1 MFGSGGTKTVRCAAT
16 LIAGVLLTGGLSACS
31 VVTERERQPPAAGQ
45 SPQSA
50 PTVPAGASPAVP
62 AEDAGVLGAEA
73 RNYAEL
79 QRRLAVAAGP
89 VLLDDSGPADGPA
102 AGFTKV
108 GTVLTDGPHTL
119 TAACVGIPQAQ
130 IHLSQDT
137 AAGTEHTVF
146 EVDCSGVQTQIVQ
159 LQKGYVSAQVTRPDP
174 TGAWTGAVAGVRITV
189 P

>member
-1 MFGSGGTKTVRCAAT
+1 MFGSGGTKTVRCAAA

-31 VVTERERQPPAAGQ
+31 VVTEREGQPPAARQ
-45 SPQSA
+45 SQQAA
-50 PTVPAGASPAVP
+50 PTTAPEAP

-79 QRRLAVAAGP
+79 QQRLAVAAGS

-102 AGFTKV
+102 AGFNKV
-108 GTVLTDGPHTL
+108 GTVLTDGPHTV
-119 TAACVGIPQAQ
+119 TAACVGFTHAQ
-130 IHLSQDT
+130 IYLSQDT

-174 TGAWTGAVAGVRITV
+174 TGAWTGAVAGIRITV

>member
-1 MFGSGGTKTVRCAAT
+1 M
-16 LIAGVLLTGGLSACS
+16 
-31 VVTERERQPPAAGQ
+31 VTDRERQPPAAGQ
-45 SPQSA
+45 SQQAA
-50 PTVPAGASPAVP
+50 PTVTAKAPTETPP
-62 AEDAGVLGAEA
+62 EDAGVLGAEA

-79 QRRLAVAAGP
+79 QRRLAAAAGS

-108 GTVLTDGPHTL
+108 GTVLTGGPHTV
-119 TAACVGIPQAQ
+119 TAACVGFPHAQ
-130 IHLSQDT
+130 IYLSQDT

-146 EVDCSGVQTQIVQ
+146 EVDCPGVQTQIVQ
-159 LQKGYVSAQVTRPDP
+159 LQKGYVSAQVTRHDP